1 MTSRILARN
10 LCNFLKSSPAGLHR
24 IRVCQLSTTQ
34 LRLSGEYLARIKLE
48 VLKMPNFVKL
58 RPKFVLLL
66 NMVFLKSPL
75 SPHLAWPEILF
86 SQKHEWVRVDGNI
99 GTVGVSHYAQESLG
113 DVVYV
118 LSPEIGTEL
127 EQNGKNREA

>member
-1 MTSRILARN
+1 M
-10 LCNFLKSSPAGLHR
+10 
-24 IRVCQLSTTQ
+24 
-34 LRLSGEYLARIKLE
+34 
-48 VLKMPNFVKL
+48 
-58 RPKFVLLL
+58 
-66 NMVFLKSPL
+66 
-75 SPHLAWPEILF
+75 
-86 SQKHEWVRVDGNI
+86 DGNI